1 MTLRSH
7 DIFFRCPQSYAGFRR
22 LSLSFTRTGVALRR
36 PKSSGGRPRCTRTG
50 SYSEAAREIDAGLE
64 RGRRALDGIVREVR
78 QRTRTPEQRS
88 TLTIDELL
96 AAAKTASYGVSR
108 LVDLAELE
116 LTRRKRRAVAKAI
129 EKGAMPTIDQMLA
142 ILAGLAKTEQRAV
155 VGRLLDVELTR
166 RCCAPPRPHGPRRES
181 ASRRCPVA
189 AHRRAGLRRR
199 VYGAVIQRLSSIRR
213 WASSTCA
220 CASS

>member
-1 MTLRSH
+1 M
-7 DIFFRCPQSYAGFRR
+7 YA
-22 LSLSFTRTGVALRR
+22 
-36 PKSSGGRPRCTRTG
+36 RTG

-108 LVDLAELE
+108 LADLAELE
-116 LTRRKRRAVAKAI
+116 LKRRKLRAEAKAI

-155 VGRLLDVELTR
+155 VARLLDVELTR
-166 RCCAPPRPHGPRRES
+166 RCRAPPRPRGPRGES
-181 ASRRCPVA
+181 ASRRCAVA